1 MTKVPAAALEET
13 SLLAIA
19 ADHYNRYP
27 GELVTLHLHFTVP
40 EEKGAV
46 LQIAMPRVMQAE
58 MYGLPPGVPSTL
70 PSVAEAGA
78 DLLVLIPLAEHFN
91 AGEQYEIQIGA
102 RLQTFYANQHLL
114 VEASLVLPADGATL
128 AESSLRLR
136 IFGKAKYLQYL
147 PEIYESDDFTSRFLM
162 LFESFWKPVNLQIEQ
177 GEHYFDPDLTPPQ
190 FIPWLASWVG
200 LPVDESIPLDR
211 MRALLRNATMLFQRR
226 GTGQALQTYL
236 EIYTSG
242 QVEIQE
248 RRAANFV
255 LGAAATLG
263 NEIAL
268 GTANQPNTVL
278 VRLDIPKT
286 ELERTGYTAQTYQQK
301 IRLLVRGIIP
311 AHVKY
316 DVDCNFV

>member
-1 MTKVPAAALEET
+1 MTTPPAPALEET

-40 EEKGAV
+40 EQKGAV

-70 PSVAEAGA
+70 PSVAETGA
-78 DLLVLIPLAEHFN
+78 DLLVLIPLADYFTP
-91 AGEQYEIQIGA
+91 GQQYEIKIGA

-136 IFGKAKYLQYL
+136 IFGKGKYLQYL

-177 GEHYFDPDLTPPQ
+177 GEHYFDPDLTPPE

-200 LPVDESIPLDR
+200 LPVDETIPLER

-226 GTGQALQTYL
+226 GTGQALKTYL

-255 LGAAATLG
+255 LGPAATLG

-278 VRLDIPKT
+278 LRLDIPNA
-286 ELERTGYTAQTYQQK
+286 ELERTGYTAQTYGQK
-301 IRLLVRGIIP
+301 IKLLVRDIIP

-316 DVDCNFV
+316 DVECNFV